1 MSERA
6 AKPKVWHGRL
16 MSNEAPRQSIPS
28 DWHPV
33 YGWKPMATGMDS
45 GVIDIGREH
54 ALHWYS
60 SSVYLL
66 DVLAIHPY

>member
-1 MSERA
+1 
-6 AKPKVWHGRL
+6 
-16 MSNEAPRQSIPS
+16 
-28 DWHPV
+28 
-33 YGWKPMATGMDS
+33 MATGMDS